1 VPDVSG
7 RPTAALPSD
16 SGTPLDD
23 SFSFDAEE
31 GGRTRHL
38 VRRTVSVL
46 VVVAMALLIG
56 SGAVVVETRLNHPAH
71 QTTRVSPSASLPT
84 PNPTDTA
91 ELLGVV
97 AANDLPEIVL
107 VVAVG
112 TTSEELGTGWPIDDS
127 GDFLTN
133 DHVVHNGQ
141 SVHVELASG
150 QEYPAEVI
158 NDDPGIDLAEV
169 HVFGLREQ
177 PLPTDAALPTIGEAV
192 VVLASQGA
200 TGHMPVTDSKVNGLD
215 ESATVSN
222 ASPGELS
229 DYSGLIRIPAKIYP
243 GNSGG
248 PMLSPQ
254 GQVVGILTLAAESG
268 SGAFAIP
275 ISQINQEIR
284 SWLAG

>member
-1 VPDVSG
+1 
-7 RPTAALPSD
+7 
-16 SGTPLDD
+16 
-23 SFSFDAEE
+23 
-31 GGRTRHL
+31 
-38 VRRTVSVL
+38 
-46 VVVAMALLIG
+46 
-56 SGAVVVETRLNHPAH
+56 
-71 QTTRVSPSASLPT
+71 
-84 PNPTDTA
+84 
-91 ELLGVV
+91 VV

-200 TGHMPVTDSKVNGLD
+200 TGHMPVTDSKVN
-215 ESATVSN
+215 